1 VGLLPAALAAL
12 AVAAPGATPSARA
25 PHEAG
30 PLEPR
35 PALHVDR
42 DGVARLLAGGLLLWG
57 ANAVEQRADD
67 PTRCRWCEPEGVDR
81 LARRTLRWRDTDAA
95 GDASDALFVAV
106 PLGSAAAVAWLAA
119 RDGGGTR
126 EVVEDVLLVA
136 AAIAV
141 ADPLTT
147 AVKHGTARLRP
158 QASDTGVPR
167 VQGDLHAFWSGHTAR
182 VFTAAVAA
190 AQVTRLRGRP
200 GWRWVAGVGL
210 AAAATTGYLRVA
222 ADQHWATDVL
232 AAAAAGATIGWAVP
246 TLALRAPGSA
256 GRGTGILLEP
266 APGGLALRF

>member
-1 VGLLPAALAAL
+1 MGLLPAALAAL
-12 AVAAPGATPSARA
+12 ALAAPDLSPPR
-25 PHEAG
+25 PL
-30 PLEPR
+30 PLEAARLDDR
-35 PALHVDR
+35 PSLHVDR
-42 DGVARLLAGGLLLWG
+42 SGAASILAGGLLLWG
-57 ANAVEQRADD
+57 ANALEQQADD

-95 GDASDALFVAV
+95 GNASDALFVAV

-119 RDGGGTR
+119 RDGGGRR
-126 EVVEDVLLVA
+126 EILEDVLLVA
-136 AAIAV
+136 AAVAV

-158 QASDTGVPR
+158 QASDAGAPR

-182 VFTAAVAA
+182 VFTAATAA
-190 AQVTRLRGRP
+190 AQVARLRGRP
-200 GWRWVAGVGL
+200 GWKWVAGVGL

-246 TLALRAPGSA
+246 TFALRAPGSA
-256 GRGTGILLEP
+256 GRRTPISLAP